1 MGTETEN
8 IELGIELGSECKES
22 KSSTEKLSTKIPSP
36 VATLCKKSPPMAT
49 LKLKSSGIPEI
60 SYSRLRFLHEIF
72 NWNWQT
78 NTLFNTSFSSEED
91 DFFDAEDEN
100 DPPVVKAE
108 TNEVKLIP
116 DLGPPIVIRGKS
128 LERTEL
134 VSNDVIKKIGF
145 IVSIIS

>member
-1 MGTETEN
+1 VRNLFKLNPNDIKLVDRLFITYFRPSLMGTETEN

-72 NWNWQT
+72 N
-78 NTLFNTSFSSEED
+78 
-91 DFFDAEDEN
+91 
-100 DPPVVKAE
+100 
-108 TNEVKLIP
+108 
-116 DLGPPIVIRGKS
+116 
-128 LERTEL
+128 
-134 VSNDVIKKIGF
+134 
-145 IVSIIS
+145 